1 MADSTFFA
9 QILTPEGT
17 LFEGDVTSV
26 KVPGT
31 NGTFQL
37 LTRHAAILSSL
48 EPGEVEVK
56 QASTLQK
63 FSISGGFVEMS
74 QNRLT
79 LIAESVQGE

>member
-17 LFEGDVTSV
+17 LFEGDVNSV

-31 NGTFQL
+31 NGAFQL

-56 QASTLQK
+56 QATSLQK
-63 FSISGGFVEMS
+63 FSISGGFIEMS

-79 LIAESVQGE
+79 LIAESVQGQ